1 MQGRKRHA
9 VAEKA
14 LTKTCP
20 SKQTAAFSELGT
32 ATVSCRLR
40 ERRPGPWFPFSNKT
54 GSGKILEPKVE
65 DASTLVQQQLAV
77 QQTVSLLDK
86 RSRQE
91 AARKHISATRLQLI
105 LLGLEFGL
113 IGPNPGYAKSWMM
126 TVTVFNAQSGIT

>member
-14 LTKTCP
+14 LTRNV
-20 SKQTAAFSELGT
+20 SEQTDGGFLGIRNSDRVASASRT
-32 ATVSCRLR
+32 QAWPVVL
-40 ERRPGPWFPFSNKT
+40 SNKT

-91 AARKHISATRLQLI
+91 AARKHISAARLQLI

>member
-14 LTKTCP
+14 LTKNV
-20 SKQTAAFSELGT
+20 SEQTDGGFLGIRNSDRV
-32 ATVSCRLR
+32 VSASRTQAWLVV
-40 ERRPGPWFPFSNKT
+40 PFFQQ
-54 GSGKILEPKVE
+54 LEPKVE

-91 AARKHISATRLQLI
+91 AARKHISAARLQLI